1 MKKPLLVFL
10 AVLMI
15 AAPAFAAAPAM
26 ERLPLTSAILMEAST
41 GTVLY
46 EQNADVRLPPAS
58 VTKIMTLLL
67 VMEAVENGRIGLED
81 KISCSAAAAAMG
93 GSQIYF
99 EVGEVFTVNELI
111 KSVSIASANDA
122 AVQLAEAVAGSEA
135 SFVSMMNDRARSL
148 GMVDT
153 TFKNCTGLDVEGH
166 ETTARDIAVMSREL
180 MQHELITHYST
191 IWMDSIR
198 NGAFGLTN
206 TNRLMRTYKGANGL
220 KTGFTSKAMYCLS
233 ATAERDGMGM
243 IAVVLGASN
252 SNVRF
257 ESAARLLDYGFANYA
272 LSEVLPEYEFYSVPV
287 KKGLVDEVRAVV
299 GEEIKP
305 VLLERGAGKSIERSV
320 ELAESVE
327 APVAAGQELGD
338 FIITVDGKEYA
349 RYPLTADDD
358 VGKLGLGNMIKRL
371 IKIGFCGASVFYELN

>member
-15 AAPAFAAAPAM
+15 ATPAFAAAPAM

-93 GSQIYF
+93 GSQIYL

-122 AVQLAEAVAGSEA
+122 AVQLAEVVAGSEA

-206 TNRLMRTYKGANGL
+206 TNRLIRTYKGANGL

-272 LSEVLPEYEFYSVPV
+272 LSEVLPEYEFSACRSR
-287 KKGLVDEVRAVV
+287 RA
-299 GEEIKP
+299 
-305 VLLERGAGKSIERSV
+305 
-320 ELAESVE
+320 
-327 APVAAGQELGD
+327 
-338 FIITVDGKEYA
+338 
-349 RYPLTADDD
+349 
-358 VGKLGLGNMIKRL
+358 
-371 IKIGFCGASVFYELN
+371 